1 MKISDREIDDLL
13 TANIR
18 ASVESAGDYAAMR
31 GRYSYIVTEEDRGAT
46 VREVMKKRLG
56 FSSRLVTK
64 FKKGLG
70 TVKRNGI
77 PVRNF
82 AEVMPGD
89 VLDITMPEDVSH
101 FEPEDIPVEVV
112 FQDEDLMLINKQP
125 GVTVHPT
132 RTHPSGT
139 LANGL
144 MKRMLDEGDKYKIR
158 FVNRLDMDTSGILIV
173 ARNSHCQDAI
183 SRMMKRDQV
192 EKYYFALVHGLVEQ
206 DQGTVNAPIGRSA
219 PDSIERT
226 VTPEG
231 SPSVTHYRV
240 LERFER
246 DGGFTLLKLRL
257 ETGRTH
263 QIRVHMK
270 HIGHPIAGDHLY
282 GKEEPELIGRQA
294 LHAGRIVFPHPISEE
309 MLDIEAP
316 LPEDFQQLLD
326 HLRSK

>member
-1 MKISDREIDDLL
+1 MKISNRDIDDLL

-18 ASVESAGDYAAMR
+18 ASVESEGDYAAMR
-31 GRYSYIVTEEDRGAT
+31 GRYSYIVTEVDRGAT
-46 VREVMKKRLG
+46 VRDVMKKRLG

-77 PVRNF
+77 QVRNF

-144 MKRMLDEGDKYKIR
+144 MKRMLDTGDKYKIR

-183 SRMMKRDQV
+183 SRMMKRDEV
-192 EKYYFALVHGLVEQ
+192 EKYYYAIVHGLVEQ
-206 DQGTVNAPIGRSA
+206 DEGTVDAPIGRSE
-219 PDSIERT
+219 PDSIYRT
-226 VTPEG
+226 VRPDG
-231 SPSVTHYRV
+231 SPSITHYKV
-240 LERFER
+240 LERFES
-246 DGGFTLLKLRL
+246 GFTLLKLRL

-282 GKEEPELIGRQA
+282 GKTEPELIGRQA
-294 LHAGRIVFPHPISEE
+294 LHAGRIAFPHPISGEP
-309 MLDIEAP
+309 LDVEAP
-316 LPEDFQQLLD
+316 LPEDFQNLLD
-326 HLRSK
+326 RLRGV